1 LDVVNR
7 KESRMRVP
15 GIDGKVAIVTGA
27 ARGIGKV
34 YVQALADAGAAVV
47 VSDILEEGG
56 RDTAAEIERAGHPAL
71 FVTTD
76 VTSEES
82 AAALVEAT
90 KRRFGGVD
98 ILVNNAALYAG
109 LTMAPAGAIPQGEW
123 DRVLAVNVSGPWIVS
138 RAVLPSMRERGGG
151 VIVNQSSI
159 GAFNGGPYFSHY
171 TTSKAAIN
179 GLTKSLA
186 RDFAEH
192 GVRVNGLAP
201 GGIDTDATRS
211 LAPIEA
217 FQTVVQMQLIKR
229 MGTPHDLIGPLLFL
243 AGDASAFMTGQTIVV
258 DGGLFM
264 PV

>member
-1 LDVVNR
+1 MGIR
-7 KESRMRVP
+7 
-15 GIDGKVAIVTGA
+15 GIDGKVAVVTGA

-34 YVQALADAGAAVV
+34 YAGALAAAGAAVV
-47 VSDILEEGG
+47 VSDVLEAEGAA
-56 RDTAAEIERAGHPAL
+56 TAQEIEAAGHRAT
-71 FVTTD
+71 FVRTD
-76 VTSEES
+76 VSSEDS
-82 AAALVEAT
+82 AIALANAAKKA
-90 KRRFGGVD
+90 FGGID
-98 ILVNNAALYAG
+98 ILVNNAGLYAG
-109 LTMAPAGAIPQGEW
+109 LTMAPATAIPMEEW
-123 DRVLAVNVSGPWIVS
+123 DRVLRVNVSGAWIVS
-138 RAVLPSMRERGGG
+138 RAVVPSMAERGGG

-201 GGIDTDATRS
+201 GGIDTEATRALDPS
-211 LAPIEA
+211 GAGMEA
-217 FQTVVQMQLIKR
+217 AARAQLIKR
-229 MGTPHDLIGPLLFL
+229 KGTPQDLVGPLLFL
-243 AGDASAFMTGQTIVV
+243 VSDASAFMTGQTIVV